1 MVAAATLL
9 LTLAV
14 SASGAKGS
22 LSENLLIASEA
33 LGYEL
38 QYRVYRPDSEAKD
51 LPVLYITDGQ
61 WYISQGK
68 MPRLLDKLIGKGRIE
83 PIIAVFVDNRNPHD
97 LSENRRNRQFFCNP
111 DYVRFF
117 TEELVPAI
125 DRDYPS
131 HPHRE
136 DRVVLGLSFGALS
149 SACFGLLA
157 HQSFQGIAMQSP
169 AMHPVP
175 EIYEAYSKSPA
186 LDLRIFLSTGTIGD
200 NLDQAVRLREVLK
213 KKGYELRYVAV
224 PQGHDWLNWGPL
236 LDDVLEFYFRRK

>member
-1 MVAAATLL
+1 MVTAATLL

-38 QYRVYRPDSEAKD
+38 QYRVYTPDSEAKD
-51 LPVLYITDGQ
+51 MPVLYVTDGQ
-61 WYISQGK
+61 WYISRGE
-68 MPRLLDKLIGKGRIE
+68 MPRLLDKLIEKGRIK
-83 PIIAVFVDNRNPHD
+83 PIVAVFVDNRNPHD
-97 LSENRRNRQFFCNP
+97 LSETRRNRQFFCNR
-111 DYVRFF
+111 DYAHFF
-117 TEELVPAI
+117 SEELVPAI
-125 DRDYPS
+125 DRNYPTR
-131 HPHRE
+131 PRRE

-157 HQSFQGIAMQSP
+157 HASFRGIAMQSP
-169 AMHPVP
+169 ALHPVP
-175 EIYEAYSKSPA
+175 GIYDAYSDSPP
-186 LDLRIFLSTGTIGD
+186 LDLRIFLSTGTAGD

-213 KKGYELRYVAV
+213 KKGYDLRYMAV